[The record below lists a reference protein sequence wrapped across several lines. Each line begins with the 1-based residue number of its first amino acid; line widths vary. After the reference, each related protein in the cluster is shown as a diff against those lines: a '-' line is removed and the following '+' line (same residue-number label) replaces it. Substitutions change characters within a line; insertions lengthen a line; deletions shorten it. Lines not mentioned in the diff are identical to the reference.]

1 MSGVARLIAIT
12 FMSRTG
18 TAVLNFLTIILL
30 SRFLGPDGKGIA
42 TRLIVIIS
50 GIQIV
55 CDFMGGAALVYLSS
69 RYSLRSLLVPAW
81 TWSILVSITALILIR
96 IIDPGLFQQ
105 YGAHIAVLSIINS
118 TLNQHL
124 HIFNGR
130 EKFRW
135 VNLLNLLQALLIG
148 ISLFIFLKV
157 DTDVFAYTMALYV
170 GWGIVWLISLVLLA
184 EVSKKPA
191 VALQDREATEDNW
204 ENVIPVANGMRI
216 LLKYSFSN
224 QFGHLLQFANQR
236 IAYFLLVDFALGI
249 YSNAVSLA
257 ESVWLIASSIAMIQ
271 YGKIANNN
279 DKNKAAEMTAV
290 LFRSAVLLSTLACL
304 VLLLVPVDVYTFLF
318 GKEFAPVK
326 ENLLFLLPGIIF
338 ISGYLIIGH
347 YFSGTGQ
354 FMKNNYAI
362 AAGLAVTILSF
373 GFLYISGER
382 VFSHFHAAVITS
394 CANAATFFSVIW
406 LFKTDSRKS
415 WRVLLPHPDD
425 LVRIKAMIQQK
436 RKKNVL

>member
-1 MSGVARLIAIT
+1 
-12 FMSRTG
+12 MSRTG

-50 GIQIV
+50 GIQIL

-69 RYSLRSLLVPAW
+69 RHSIRSLLFPAW
-81 TWSILVSITALILIR
+81 SWSVLVSISALILIR
-96 IIDPGLFQQ
+96 IIDPALFLE
-105 YGAHIAVLSIINS
+105 YGVHLAVLSVVNS

-124 HIFNGR
+124 HIFNGL
-130 EKFRW
+130 EKFKW
-135 VNLLNLLQALLIG
+135 VNLLNLIQALLIG
-148 ISLFIFLKV
+148 LSLFVFLKIEN
-157 DTDVFAYTMALYV
+157 DVFAYTLALYS
-170 GWGIVWLISLVLLA
+170 GWGIAWLCSLFLLTKLESNPA
-184 EVSKKPA
+184 SAVPDSLLTLDVSNNQ
-191 VALQDREATEDNW
+191 L
-204 ENVIPVANGMRI
+204 PVFGGMKM
-216 LLKYSFSN
+216 LFKYSFAN

-271 YGKIANNN
+271 YGKIANTN
-279 DKNKAAEMTAV
+279 DKNSAADMTAV
-290 LFRSAVLLSTLACL
+290 LFRSSVILSTAACL
-304 VLLLVPVDVYTFLF
+304 ILLIVPVDIYTFLF
-318 GKEFAPVK
+318 GDAFAPVK

-362 AAGLAVTILSF
+362 AAGLAVTVVSF
-373 GFLYISGER
+373 GLLYLSGER
-382 VFSHFHAAVITS
+382 IFSHFHAAVITS

-415 WRVLLPHPDD
+415 WKVLLPHPDD
-425 LVRIKAMIQQK
+425 LTRIKAMIQQK